1 MKQVLIFFST
11 ICIFHIASAQNN
23 QTVEVEYG
31 GLAYNQGDR
40 IAQLGISFGTYSYGF
55 GDIEDRGFTLPLTA
69 SFELGLHEYISAGAY
84 MGYANWNYSTLDNRF
99 NVFVAGVKGSFHY
112 LPLVNEALDLGLD
125 ESDWDFYLTLMLGT
139 QSYSWKNDFVYAG
152 DLHDTK
158 LVYSAVAGFRYLF
171 NQNWG
176 IYFEGGR
183 GAMGYL
189 TVGCAYT
196 F

>member
-1 MKQVLIFFST
+1 MKRVLIFF
-11 ICIFHIASAQNN
+11 IVIFIFHTASAQGN

-40 IAQLGISFGTYSYGF
+40 IAQLGISFGTYAYGF
-55 GDIEDRGFTLPLTA
+55 GDIEDRGFTLPTTA
-69 SFELGLHEYISAGAY
+69 SFELGLHEYVSAGAY
-84 MGYANWNYSTLDNRF
+84 LGFASWNYSTIDNRF

-112 LPLVNEALDLGLD
+112 LPLINEALDFGLE
-125 ESDWDFYLTLMLGT
+125 ESDWDFYFTLMFGL
-139 QSYSWKNDFVYAG
+139 QSYSWKNDFINAG
-152 DLHDTK
+152 DLNTTE
-158 LVYSAVAGFRYLF
+158 LALSGVLGFRYLF

-183 GAMGYL
+183 GAIGYL
-189 TVGCAYT
+189 TVGASYT